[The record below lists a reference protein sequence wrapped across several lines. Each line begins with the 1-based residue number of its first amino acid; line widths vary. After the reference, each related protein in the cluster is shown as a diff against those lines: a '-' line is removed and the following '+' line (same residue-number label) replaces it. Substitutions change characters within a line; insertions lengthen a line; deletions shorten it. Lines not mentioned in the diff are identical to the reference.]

1 MLAVLGSDDFIYKV
15 FFLLHILA
23 ALVAFAPA
31 FVWPIARAQARK
43 RGAAIPSDMTA
54 QAAVNEATIYGPAVI
69 ATGAFGLLMVITAEG
84 DIWEFSQVWISI
96 AFVVWFA
103 MLGVVYG
110 LLVPTGRKAAG
121 GDAGAEAKLPMYT
134 GFLHILLFVML
145 VVMIWKP
152 GWT

>member
-1 MLAVLGSDDFIYKV
+1 VLAVLGSDDFIYKV
-15 FFLLHILA
+15 FFLLHIFT

-43 RGAAIPSDMTA
+43 RGAAVPADLMA
-54 QAAVNEATIYGPAVI
+54 QAAVNEAVIHGPAVI
-69 ATGAFGLLMVITAEG
+69 ATGVFGLLMVVTAEG
-84 DIWEFSQVWISI
+84 DFYEFSQAWISI

-110 LLVPTGRKAAG
+110 LLVPAGRKAAA
-121 GDAGAEAKLPMYT
+121 GDAGAEAKLPMFT
-134 GFLHILLFVML
+134 GFLHILLLVML

-152 GWT
+152 GL

>member
-1 MLAVLGSDDFIYKV
+1 VLAVLGSNDFVYKL
-15 FFLLHILA
+15 FFLLHILS

-31 FVWPIARAQARK
+31 FVWPISRMQARK
-43 RGAAIPSDMTA
+43 RGATIPSDLVA

-84 DIWEFSQVWISI
+84 DYFEFSQAWISI

-110 LLVPTGRKAAG
+110 LQVPTGRKAAA
-121 GDAGAEAKLPMYT
+121 GDEGAEAKLPMYT
-134 GFLHILLFVML
+134 GFLHILLLIML

-152 GWT
+152 GL

>member
-1 MLAVLGSDDFIYKV
+1 VLAVLGSDDFIYKV
-15 FFLLHILA
+15 LFLLHILA

-43 RGAAIPSDMTA
+43 RGAVVPADLTA
-54 QAAVNEATIYGPAVI
+54 QAAVNEAVIHGPAVI
-69 ATGAFGLLMVITAEG
+69 ATGVFGILMVVMAEG
-84 DIWEFSQVWISI
+84 DFYEFSQAWISI

-110 LLVPTGRKAAG
+110 LLVPSGRKAAA
-121 GDAGAEAKLPMYT
+121 GDTGAEAKLPMYT
-134 GFLHILLFVML
+134 GFLHILLLIML

-152 GWT
+152 GL